1 MPGRD
6 RRELRI
12 AMWGWSDDSETAAA
26 MHARSRVDAVA
37 ARGGPR
43 TGRERWDEY
52 YPASPVREPVLVAY
66 DGDGVEVSTELEPD
80 SVRAFVTRTRYGAIV
95 LNTDAVVIVDVDLP
109 PPAPRG
115 VVATIA
121 RWLSAAPS
129 APAEPTVDETSV
141 LGRAHA
147 LAAHR
152 PGVGV
157 RTYRTRAGFRLLVTG
172 TGLAPTDPGTA
183 ALLAE
188 LGSDPLYARLCSVQG
203 SFRARLTPKPWRIAV
218 PAADGRMAAARRR
231 GRTRSRSMDR
241 SVRAGERRMGR
252 VRARRCDGAA
262 ADGGRGRRRR
272 PPRCLDAPGV
282 GAAARLSPSLA

>member
-6 RRELRI
+6 RPELRI
-12 AMWGWSDDSETAAA
+12 AMWGWSDDSEMAAA

-43 TGRERWDEY
+43 TGGERWDEY

-121 RWLSAAPS
+121 RWLSPAPT
-129 APAEPTVDETSV
+129 APAEPAVDEASV
-141 LGRAHA
+141 LARARA

-188 LGSDPLYARLCSVQG
+188 LGSDPLYARLCSVQR

-218 PAADGRMAAARRR
+218 PAATAGWPQRDAETARGHAAWIARYEQA
-231 GRTRSRSMDR
+231 S
-241 SVRAGERRMGR
+241 AGWA
-252 VRARRCDGAA
+252 VCA
-262 ADGGRGRRRR
+262 
-272 PPRCLDAPGV
+272 LVDATGPQPAGV
-282 GAAARLSPSLA
+282 EAGVVALHDAWTLPESGLPLA